1 MSSRD
6 LQLKIVLGAVDKA
19 TQVIKKIRQ
28 GNKALADT
36 LKKTRDEKSKLD
48 TQFSNLKS
56 YRTLQVQLRAN
67 ARTLKESSTS
77 VAENTTAMEK
87 QQAVHA
93 NIKAALTT
101 ARNQHKKL
109 TEALI
114 DGTGKGE
121 LFQRELEKA
130 RISLLSN
137 QQAYEKSAK
146 SLSNYRDKIRHGE
159 ADIKKLTATQ
169 KRHQDQLAPLTKKL
183 NDAGINLS
191 KTGKSARDL
200 RSATQQLTASIEKQ
214 KNALAKMN
222 SQLEKRKQL
231 EASLKKMHGAG
242 MSVAMH
248 GAGAAYVAKAG
259 LDKTANTIAP
269 GIDFEARLRD
279 MKITGGFSKK
289 AEALLG
295 NQIRLDAEKYGQFTE
310 QIAEGLA
317 VLVAN
322 GITKAK
328 DLNYYSAVLAKS
340 SVATNS
346 DMEDLGNLIISL
358 RKNLNVAVGDI
369 PASLDSLAYAG
380 KEGSFEIKDMA
391 KWLPQLSPMMAAL
404 GVEGRNAVSELGAA
418 LQIARLGAGN
428 SDEAANN
435 LKNYLAKITAPE
447 TIKHFDDAGID
458 LKKRL
463 LELSAKGISPVQ
475 GSLEVISEY
484 MKTKGLGAL
493 KEFNAAMNIKNDIQ
507 REAAMQRLSESYAL
521 GDLFR
526 DMQAMSFIRPAI
538 ANSKQMAAINRG
550 AQSASGMIDADWK
563 ERMETSR
570 KQLDELKIS
579 VDELKQTAADILLP
593 ELKKQLPD
601 VIKFVRKLG
610 EWIKANPELSASIA
624 KWSVVVL
631 GAVAI
636 LGVFG
641 FAFGNAMMAISG
653 FTRVALALGGPLKMI
668 GSGLLWLS
676 RLFLMNP
683 IGLAITAIA
692 LGAYMIYK
700 HWEPIK
706 GWFKGLWAEVKSAF
720 DQGIFGV
727 TKLLLDWSP
736 FGLIYKGIVWG
747 LEKLGIDVPDK
758 FKTLGSA
765 VVDGLLGGIHTGIG
779 KLKEG
784 ILSLGDSTITW
795 FKDKLGIRS
804 PSRVF
809 AQMGRDTLQ
818 GFEDGLD
825 DQTRATINRLTR
837 ITSALTAA
845 GTGVLLTPGIAS
857 ATPAGAAGI
866 PLADPANTVR
876 FETRAPLKRAS
887 SSQQF
892 GGDTIY
898 ITVQA
903 SPGMNEQAIAQHIQR
918 ALEERDRKKA
928 QRRRS
933 VLFDND

>member
-1 MSSRD
+1 MSRD

-28 GNKALADT
+28 GNKSLADT

-56 YRTLQVQLRAN
+56 YRTLQAQLRAN
-67 ARTLKESSTS
+67 ARTLKESTAS
-77 VAENTTAMEK
+77 VAENTAAMEK
-87 QQAVHA
+87 QQAAHT

-109 TEALI
+109 TEALL

-121 LFQRELEKA
+121 AFQRELEKA
-130 RISLLSN
+130 RITLLSN

-146 SLSNYRDKIRHGE
+146 SLSTYRDKIRHGE
-159 ADIKKLTATQ
+159 TDIKKLTATQ
-169 KRHQDQLAPLTKKL
+169 KRHQEQLAPLTKKL

-191 KTGKSARDL
+191 KTGKSAREL

-214 KNALAKMN
+214 KSALAKIN

-242 MSVAMH
+242 MSVALH
-248 GAGAAYVAKAG
+248 GAGAAYVGKAG
-259 LDKTANTIAP
+259 LDKTANAITP

-279 MKITGGFSKK
+279 MKITGGFSKN
-289 AEALLG
+289 AESQLG
-295 NQIRLDAEKYGQFTE
+295 KQIRLDAEKYGQFTE
-310 QIAEGLA
+310 QIADGLA

-463 LELSAKGISPVQ
+463 LELSAKGVSPVQ

-507 REAAMQRLSESYAL
+507 REAAMQRLSEAYAL

-538 ANSKQMAAINRG
+538 ANRDQMAAINRG
-550 AQSASGMIDADWK
+550 AQTATGMIDADWK

-570 KQLDELKIS
+570 KHLDELKIS

-601 VIKFVRKLG
+601 LIKFVRKLG
-610 EWIKANPELSASIA
+610 EWMKANPELAASIA
-624 KWSVVVL
+624 KWSVVLL

-636 LGVFG
+636 LGVLG
-641 FAFGNAMMAISG
+641 FALGNAMIAVSG
-653 FTRVALALGGPLKMI
+653 FAKVALALGGPLKMV
-668 GSGLLWLS
+668 GSAIVWLG

-706 GWFKGLWAEVKSAF
+706 AWFKGLWAEVKSAF
-720 DQGIFGV
+720 DLGILGV

-736 FGLIYKGIVWG
+736 FGLIYKGIVWS
-747 LEKLGIDVPDK
+747 LEKLGISVPDK

-765 VVDGLLGGIHTGIG
+765 MVDGLLGGIHSGIG
-779 KLKEG
+779 RLKEG

-795 FKDKLGIRS
+795 FKDRLGIRS

-809 AQMGRDTLQ
+809 AQMGRDTLL

-845 GTGVLLTPGIAS
+845 GTGVLLTPGLAS
-857 ATPAGAAGI
+857 ATPAGAAGM
-866 PLADPANTVR
+866 PLADPASAVR
-876 FETRAPLKRAS
+876 FETRAPLKRSS

-933 VLFDND
+933 ALFDND